1 MGTLLRSSEGVAVL
15 RRRGTDPPA
24 LLHGRFE
31 KIPGHDKPLEKG
43 VTRLTH
49 VLDEYFRHREA
60 QDLFSGAVLITR
72 GATRLYAGAYGYASR
87 AWRVPNDLDTRF
99 DTASVTKLFT
109 AVATLQLIDR
119 ELLAFDTPVVE
130 RLGLEGTPLSK
141 EVTVRHLLT
150 HTSGI
155 GDDADEEAGERYED
169 LWKAKPNYSVLETR
183 DFLPQ
188 FVNKPANFPPG
199 EGCRYCNCGY
209 VLLGLLI
216 EAISGM
222 TYRDYVRAHVFAE
235 AGMTDSGF
243 FRMDRANHNVAEGC
257 DPIRDATGQIVS
269 WKKNIYSYPPIG
281 SPDGGACVTV
291 TDLDRFLRAVMA
303 GKLLSPELTSAFLSP
318 QVVHSIKEGWTEMY
332 GYGLRFYVDGSG
344 KVFCFEK
351 EGVNVGVSGII
362 SHFPEQDVTATLL
375 SNMEDGVWDPA
386 WKIHEMVVEGQII

>member
-1 MGTLLRSSEGVAVL
+1 
-15 RRRGTDPPA
+15 
-24 LLHGRFE
+24 
-31 KIPGHDKPLEKG
+31 
-43 VTRLTH
+43 
-49 VLDEYFRHREA
+49 
-60 QDLFSGAVLITR
+60 
-72 GATRLYAGAYGYASR
+72 
-87 AWRVPNDLDTRF
+87 
-99 DTASVTKLFT
+99 VTKLFT

-119 ELLAFDTPVVE
+119 GLLAFDTPVVE
-130 RLGLEGTPLSK
+130 RLGLEDTPLSK

-169 LWKAKPNYSVLETR
+169 VWKAKPNYSVLQTR

-188 FVNKPANFPPG
+188 FVHKPANFPPG

-222 TYRDYVRAHVFAE
+222 TFRDYVRDHVFAE
-235 AGMTDSGF
+235 AGMTASGF

-257 DPIRDATGQIVS
+257 DPIRDATGQIVG

-281 SPDGGACVTV
+281 SPDSGAHVTV

-303 GKLLSPELTSAFLSP
+303 GKLLSTELTNAFLSP
-318 QVVHSIKEGWTEMY
+318 QVVHSRRESWTEMY
-332 GYGLRFYVDGSG
+332 GYGLRFYVDRSD

-362 SHFPEQDVTATLL
+362 SHFPEQDITATLL

-386 WKIHEMVVEGQII
+386 WKIREMVVEGQIS

>member
-1 MGTLLRSSEGVAVL
+1 M
-15 RRRGTDPPA
+15 
-24 LLHGRFE
+24 
-31 KIPGHDKPLEKG
+31 PGQDITFEKG
-43 VTRLTH
+43 VMPLTH
-49 VLDEYFRHREA
+49 SLDEYFRHREA
-60 QDLFSGAVLITR
+60 QDLFSGAALITR

-87 AWRVPNDLDTRF
+87 AWGVPNDLDTRF
-99 DTASVTKLFT
+99 DTATVTKLFT

-119 ELLAFDTPVVE
+119 GLLAFDTPVVE
-130 RLGLEGTPLSK
+130 RLGSESTPLSK

-169 LWKAKPNYSVLETR
+169 LWKEKPNYSVLQTR

-188 FVNKPANFPPG
+188 CVNKPANFPPG

-216 EAISGM
+216 ETISGM
-222 TYRDYVRAHVFAE
+222 TFRDYVRDHVFAK
-235 AGMTDSGF
+235 AGMTASDF

-257 DPIRDATGQIVS
+257 DPIRAATGQIVG

-281 SPDGGACVTV
+281 SPDGGAHVTV

-303 GKLLSPELTSAFLSP
+303 GKLLSPDLTGAFLSP
-318 QVVHSIKEGWTEMY
+318 QVVHSRRESWTEMF

-344 KVFCFEK
+344 RVFCFEK
-351 EGVNVGVSGII
+351 EGVNVGVSGMI
-362 SHFPEQDVTATLL
+362 SHFPEQDITATLL

-386 WKIHEMVVEGQII
+386 WKIHEMVVEGHIT